1 MLSILIPI
9 YNYNAYPL
17 ILELHKQCLE
27 CEIEFEIVCQDDVS
41 STYLP
46 ENNAIN
52 TLQNCSFSIN
62 KNNLGRGRNINSIA
76 EKAKLNWLLILDC
89 DVFPT
94 DKYFIK
100 NYIEAISSNKN
111 KIFFGG
117 ISYESRTLENQKL
130 LRWVYGSKRESLPVE
145 LRQKNPFSSALTS
158 NILIEKEV
166 LTENPFDNSIIKYG
180 YEDLCL
186 LSVLE
191 SKKIQILHINNS
203 AYHLNLETSNQFLE
217 KTKTSL
223 ENLNFIIDANILNPK
238 DLKII
243 KIYNFVKKNGLKK
256 FVVFIFNKFEGRII
270 WNLLSEKPSLLL
282 FDLYKLGYYCTIN
295 SKN

>member
-17 ILELHKQCLE
+17 ILELYKQCLE

-41 STYLP
+41 STYLL

-52 TLQNCSFSIN
+52 SLLNCSFSIN

-76 EKAKLNWLLILDC
+76 EKAQFNWLLILDC

-100 NYIEAISSNKN
+100 NYIEAISSNNN
-111 KIFFGG
+111 KIIFGG

-130 LRWVYGSKRESLPVE
+130 LRWVYGNKRESIPVE
-145 LRQKNPFSSALTS
+145 LRQKKPFSSALTS

-166 LTENPFDNSIIKYG
+166 FIENPFDNSIIKYG

-186 LSVLE
+186 LSVLQ
-191 SKKIQILHINNS
+191 SKKIQILHINNP
-203 AYHLNLETSNQFLE
+203 AFHLNLETSNQFLE

-223 ENLNFIIDANILNPK
+223 ENLNFIIDAKILNPK

-243 KIYNFVKKNGLKK
+243 KIYNLVKKNGLKK
-256 FVVFIFNKFEGRII
+256 FLVFIFNKYEDEII

-282 FDLYKLGYYCTIN
+282 FDLYKLGYYCKIN

>member
-9 YNYNAYPL
+9 YNYNVYPL
-17 ILELHKQCLE
+17 VAELQKQCLE

-41 STYLP
+41 SANLN
-46 ENNAIN
+46 ENKAIN

-62 KNNLGRGRNINSIA
+62 KINLGRGRNINSIA
-76 EKAKLNWLLILDC
+76 EKAQFNWLLILDC

-100 NYIEAISSNKN
+100 NYINEIDSNKY
-111 KIFFGG
+111 KIIFGG

-130 LRWVYGSKRESLPVE
+130 LRWVYGNKRESLPVE

-158 NILIEKEV
+158 NILIKKEV
-166 LTENPFDNSIIKYG
+166 FLENPFDNSIIKYG

-191 SKKIQILHINNS
+191 SKKIQILHINNP
-203 AYHLNLETSNQFLE
+203 AFHLNLETSNQFLE

-223 ENLNFIIDANILNPK
+223 ENLNFIIGAEILNPK

-243 KIYNFVKKNGLKK
+243 KIYNLVNKNRLRK
-256 FVVFIFNKFEGRII
+256 FVIFIFNTFEDRII
-270 WNLLSEKPSLLL
+270 RNLLSEKPSLLL
-282 FDLYKLGYYCTIN
+282 FDLYKLGYYCSIR

>member
-17 ILELHKQCLE
+17 VLELNKQCLE
-27 CEIEFEIVCQDDVS
+27 CEIEFEIVCQDDAS
-41 STYLP
+41 SIYLP
-46 ENNAIN
+46 ENNTIN
-52 TLQNCSFSIN
+52 TLQYCCFSIN

-76 EKAKLNWLLILDC
+76 EKARFNWLLILDC

-94 DKYFIK
+94 NEYFIK
-100 NYIEAISSNKN
+100 NYIEAISPNIH
-111 KIFFGG
+111 KIIFGG

-158 NILIEKEV
+158 NIIIEKE
-166 LTENPFDNSIIKYG
+166 LFIKNPFDNSIIKYG
-180 YEDLCL
+180 FEDLCL

-191 SKKIQILHINNS
+191 SKKYQILHTNNS
-203 AYHLNLETSNQFLE
+203 VFHLNLETSNQFLE
-217 KTKTSL
+217 KTKIAL
-223 ENLNFIIDANILNPK
+223 ENLNFIIDAKILNPK
-238 DLKII
+238 KLKII
-243 KIYNFVKKNGLKK
+243 NIYNIIKKNGFEK
-256 FVVFIFNKFEGRII
+256 FFVFIFNKFEFKII
-270 WNLLSEKPSLLL
+270 DNLLSDKPSLLL
-282 FDLYKLGYYCTIN
+282 FDLYKLGYYCKIN

>member
-1 MLSILIPI
+1 MLSILIPT

-17 ILELHKQCLE
+17 VLELNKQCLE

-41 STYLP
+41 STYLH

-52 TLQNCSFSIN
+52 TLRYCSFSIN

-76 EKAKLNWLLILDC
+76 EKARFNWLLILDC

-94 DKYFIK
+94 NEYFIK
-100 NYIEAISSNKN
+100 NYIEAIGANIH
-111 KIFFGG
+111 KIIFGG
-117 ISYESRTLENQKL
+117 ISYEFRTFENQKL

-158 NILIEKEV
+158 NIIIEKE
-166 LTENPFDNSIIKYG
+166 LFIKNPFDNSIIKYG
-180 YEDLCL
+180 FEDLCL

-191 SKKIQILHINNS
+191 SKKNKILHINNS
-203 AYHLNLETSNQFLE
+203 AYHLNLETSKQFLE
-217 KTKTSL
+217 KTKIAL
-223 ENLNFIIDANILNPK
+223 ENLNFIIDAKILNPK
-238 DLKII
+238 KLKII
-243 KIYNFVKKNGLKK
+243 NIYNIIKKNGFEK
-256 FVVFIFNKFEGRII
+256 FFVFIFNKFEFKII
-270 WNLLSEKPSLLL
+270 DNLLSDKPSILL
-282 FDLYKLGYYCTIN
+282 FDLYKLGYYCKIN

>member
-1 MLSILIPI
+1 
-9 YNYNAYPL
+9 
-17 ILELHKQCLE
+17 LE
-27 CEIEFEIVCQDDVS
+27 CEIEFEILCQDDFS
-41 STYLP
+41 SSSYLL
-46 ENNAIN
+46 ENNAVN

-62 KNNLGRGRNINSIA
+62 KINLGRGRNINSIS
-76 EKAKLNWLLILDC
+76 EKAKFNWLLILDC
-89 DVFPT
+89 DVFPA

-100 NYIEAISSNKN
+100 NYIEVISSSIY
-111 KIFFGG
+111 KIIFGG
-117 ISYESRTLENQKL
+117 ISYESRTVENQKL

-145 LRQKNPFSSALTS
+145 LRQKKPFSSALTS
-158 NILIEKEV
+158 NILIKKE
-166 LTENPFDNSIIKYG
+166 LFIKNPFDNSIIKYG

-191 SKKIQILHINNS
+191 SKKNQILHINNS

-243 KIYNFVKKNGLKK
+243 KIYNLVKKNGLRK
-256 FVVFIFNKFEGRII
+256 FVVFIFNKFEVQII
-270 WNLLSEKPSLLL
+270 RNLLSEKPSLLL
-282 FDLYKLGYYCTIN
+282 FDLYKLGYYCKIN

>member
-76 EKAKLNWLLILDC
+76 EKAKFNWLLILDC

-100 NYIEAISSNKN
+100 NYIEAISSNIY
-111 KIFFGG
+111 KIIFGG

-130 LRWVYGSKRESLPVE
+130 LRWVYGSKRESLSVE
-145 LRQKNPFSSALTS
+145 LRRKKPFSSALTS
-158 NILIEKEV
+158 NILIEKE
-166 LTENPFDNSIIKYG
+166 LFIKNPFDNSIIKYG
-180 YEDLCL
+180 YEDMCL

-191 SKKIQILHINNS
+191 SNKNQILHINNP
-203 AYHLNLETSNQFLE
+203 AFHLNLETSNQFLE
-217 KTKTSL
+217 KTKIAL